1 MALQNPNDLPHDEN
15 GKVLFPKPAPSKL
28 KDGEKVRP
36 HPLHDNREDGLIATL
51 QNQGVD
57 VSKIKTGHEID
68 AELNPRP
75 ADPAPVKVPAESK
88 ADKAKAAPKVAKGA
102 KAAPKVA

>member
-1 MALQNPNDLPHDEN
+1 MSLQNPNDLPHDEN
-15 GKVLFPKPAPSKL
+15 GRVIHPEPKPSKL

-51 QNQGVD
+51 ANQGVD

-68 AELNPRP
+68 AALNPRP
-75 ADPAPVKVPAESK
+75 ADPAPVKVPVESK
-88 ADKAKAAPKVAKGA
+88 ADKPKATPKVAKGSKAAPKVA
-102 KAAPKVA
+102 

>member
-15 GKVLFPKPAPSKL
+15 GKVLHPPAPPLKL
-28 KDGEKVRP
+28 KDGEKVNP

-51 QNQGVD
+51 ANQGVD
-57 VSKIKTGHEID
+57 VSKIKTGHDID

-75 ADPAPVKVPAESK
+75 KDPPPVKVPAESK
-88 ADKAKAAPKVAKGA
+88 ADKPKAAPKAAKGA